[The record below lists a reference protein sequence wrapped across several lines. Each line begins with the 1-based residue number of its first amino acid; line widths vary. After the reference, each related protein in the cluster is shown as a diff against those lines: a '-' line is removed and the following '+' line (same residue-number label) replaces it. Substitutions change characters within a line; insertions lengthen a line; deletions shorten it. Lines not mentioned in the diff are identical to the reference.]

1 MKVIAITAC
10 PLGIAHTYIAA
21 EALRKAA
28 YAKGIDLI
36 IEKHAALGIEGT
48 LTQEEIKTADAII
61 IAADMHVDLKRF
73 EGKQIINA
81 TTAQAITDAERL
93 FDQIEVE

>member
-10 PLGIAHTYIAA
+10 PMGIAHTYIAA

-48 LTQEEIKTADAII
+48 LTEEEIKDADAII
-61 IAADMHVDLKRF
+61 IAADMHVDLTRF
-73 EGKQIINA
+73 KDKKIVTG
-81 TTAQAITDAERL
+81 TTADAISNADAL
-93 FDQIEVE
+93 FEKIELE